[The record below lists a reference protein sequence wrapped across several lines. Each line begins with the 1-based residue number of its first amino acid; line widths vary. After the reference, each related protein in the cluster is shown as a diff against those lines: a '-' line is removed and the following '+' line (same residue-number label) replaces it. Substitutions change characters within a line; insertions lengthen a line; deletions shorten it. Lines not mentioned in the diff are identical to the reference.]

1 MSNDKAT
8 FTPTIENR
16 KARFD
21 YFLFD
26 KFEAGISLFGAEV
39 KSIRESRVNLK
50 DAFVRVVNKEA
61 YLFNCHITPYSRI
74 QGHVEVDAT
83 RQRKLLLNRSEIDR
97 LQGQTS
103 QKGFAIVPL
112 RMYFKKGRVKVEIA
126 VAKGKKE
133 FDKRESIKRKIHD
146 RESASAIQK
155 SMRKTDKR
163 R

>member
-1 MSNDKAT
+1 MN
-8 FTPTIENR
+8 PTIENR
-16 KARFD
+16 KAGFD

-26 KFEAGISLFGAEV
+26 KFEAGIALLGSEV

-61 YLFNCHITPYSRI
+61 YLFNCHITPYSHL
-74 QGHVEVDAT
+74 QGHLEIDPT
-83 RQRKLLLNRSEIDR
+83 RQRKLLLNRDEIDK
-97 LQGQTS
+97 LSGLTS

-112 RMYFKKGRVKVEIA
+112 KMYFKNGRVKVLIA

-146 RESASAIQK
+146 KESKAAIQ
-155 SMRKTDKR
+155 SGTRKADKYKR
-163 R
+163 